1 MRKAILLIQ
10 RSIAFVLLLL
20 LTLLFIPPAWASICR
35 NYDGHQICIISI
47 ERSAK
52 KYWEYRAAISMDG
65 VTRPVEIYNCRDRF
79 IQQGEKVLPFSDNN
93 PGELICR
100 LLKNR
105 R

>member
-10 RSIAFVLLLL
+10 SSIAFVLLLL
-20 LTLLFIPPAWASICR
+20 LTLLFIQPAWASVCR
-35 NYDGHQICIISI
+35 NYDDRQICIISI

-52 KYWEYRAAISMDG
+52 NYWEYRVAISVDG
-65 VTRPVEIYNCRDRF
+65 VTRPVEIYNCRDRL
-79 IQQGEKVLPFSDNN
+79 IQQGKKVLPFGDND
-93 PGELICR
+93 PGDLSCS